1 MSLADPRVLV
11 PRAERW
17 DDVFSFCLARCLYF
31 EGGVEGGGGR
41 LVVWLCSEYVCQ
53 QLFGILLLL
62 MVLVLAEE
70 LSPAMASSI
79 VWGFAGAR
87 FDLLL
92 LPLCKVK

>member
-1 MSLADPRVLV
+1 M
-11 PRAERW
+11 
-17 DDVFSFCLARCLYF
+17 
-31 EGGVEGGGGR
+31 EGGGGR
-41 LVVWLCSEYVCQ
+41 MVVWLCSEFVCQ

-62 MVLVLAEE
+62 VVLVLAEE
-70 LSPAMASSI
+70 LSPAMASSL

>member
-11 PRAERW
+11 PGAERW
-17 DDVFSFCLARCLYF
+17 DDVFSSCLARAVCILRR
-31 EGGVEGGGGR
+31 GVEGGGR
-41 LVVWLCSEYVCQ
+41 LVVWLCSECVCQ

-70 LSPAMASSI
+70 LSPAMASSL